1 MKEDMEQDKPVYSKE
16 LAEEI
21 TKAINDHGTD
31 DFSEAKNWWTKTGL
45 KAEEAEKKLVKKLVD
60 ILSQYLSDG
69 LLQLTIEEVMNE
81 KEYKDAVQRKK
92 NHAIVAHLE
101 KKLPTFN
108 AYVEFIIRSGL
119 MEIAKIRYDFEA
131 EPEVEVEDIKLNI
144 QGYKIKSVSFGTF
157 IASISLYL
165 LKGDLHVKIS
175 SIERKL
181 SLPRTITL

>member
-1 MKEDMEQDKPVYSKE
+1 MNEDMEQDKPVYSKE

-21 TKAINDHGTD
+21 TKAINNHGTD

-45 KAEEAEKKLVKKLVD
+45 RAEEAEKKLVKKLVE

-81 KEYKDAVQRKK
+81 KEYKDAIQGKK
-92 NHAIVAHLE
+92 NHAVVAHLD

-131 EPEVEVEDIKLNI
+131 EPEVEAKDIKLKI
-144 QGYKIKSVSFGTF
+144 QGDKIKSVSFGTF

-165 LKGDLHVKIS
+165 LKDKHPVKIS
-175 SIERKL
+175 SIERSL
-181 SLPRTITL
+181 SLPGPITL